1 MNILSNGC
9 YILIINWGRR
19 IMKTNLIMSIKP
31 FGTSVQSEMAVL
43 RGSAYLLTEFLIH
56 IIKSQNTD
64 IRILCSQEKG
74 SLFFSIIT
82 TKGVKFIALFDK
94 YYIHSNT
101 VSMTAEILFSV
112 FTTLFIT
119 HRSHLAPNIVFTTVC
134 FGISVSR
141 ELTISSSIDI
151 SYTVKF
157 IICLEELNSLDIML
171 F

>member
-1 MNILSNGC
+1 MVFLSNGC

-31 FGTSVQSEMAVL
+31 FGTSVQSEMAVF
-43 RGSAYLLTEFLIH
+43 RDSAYLLTELLKH
-56 IIKSQNTD
+56 VIKSQNTD
-64 IRILCSQEKG
+64 IRTLCSQEKG

-82 TKGVKFIALFDK
+82 SKGVKFIALFDN

-101 VSMTAEILFSV
+101 VSMTEGILFSV
-112 FTTLFIT
+112 FTTLFIA
-119 HRSHLAPNIVFTTVC
+119 HRSHLALNIVFTTVR

-141 ELTISSSIDI
+141 ELTISRSIGI

-157 IICLEELNSLDIML
+157 IIVQKS
-171 F
+171 